1 MSALRLGAIL
11 QLTGALAF
19 RGFREQGRWI
29 ILNPLLL
36 AVFFV
41 FLIAAALYFP
51 NVLTGPTRHAIE
63 VGATRYGTGNHETA
77 IALSIIL
84 NQAPYFVA
92 LVGALVGSTLAQNLV
107 GQESTRGGIEL
118 LLSGPYRLAE
128 VLSALLLVSFV
139 LTAINWLGLSLVSVI
154 GSAALLAAMHTV
166 LPAGAPKLALL
177 LLFPLPLAYLSN
189 LIGVILS
196 ILFPQAAQ
204 IRTGGFNLFQLLAI
218 APALVVMLIANF
230 WPSLSP
236 FAVVAGAMAAG
247 VVGSALAMAVVGRIF
262 NPSSLLAS

>member
-1 MSALRLGAIL
+1 MSELRPGAIA

-29 ILNPLLL
+29 VLNPLLL
-36 AVFFV
+36 AAFFV
-41 FLIAAALYFP
+41 FLIGAALYFP
-51 NVLTGPTRHAIE
+51 HVLTGPTRHAID
-63 VGATRYGTGNHETA
+63 VGASQYGTGNHQTA

-107 GQESTRGGIEL
+107 GQESSRGGIEL
-118 LLSGPYRLAE
+118 LLSGPYRLGE
-128 VLSALLLVSFV
+128 VLASLLLVSFL
-139 LTAINWLGLSLVSVI
+139 LTAINWLGLSLVSVT
-154 GSAALLAAMHTV
+154 GSAVLLAVMHTG
-166 LPAGAPKLALL
+166 LPASASRLTLL

-218 APALVVMLIANF
+218 APSLAVMLIANF
-230 WPSLSP
+230 WPTLNP
-236 FAVVAGAMAAG
+236 FGVAAAAMAAG
-247 VVGSALAMAVVGRIF
+247 IVGSAVAMTIVGRIF
-262 NPSSLLAS
+262 DPSSVLAS